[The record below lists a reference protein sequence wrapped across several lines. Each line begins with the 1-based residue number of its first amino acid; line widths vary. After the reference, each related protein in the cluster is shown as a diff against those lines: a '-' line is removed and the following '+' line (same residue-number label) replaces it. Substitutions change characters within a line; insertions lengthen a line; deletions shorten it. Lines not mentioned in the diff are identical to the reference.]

1 MKVSIITVCYNSE
14 KYIRSAIE
22 SVLNQSYKDIEY
34 IVIDGKSK
42 DSTVNIIKSYEPLF
56 DGRMKWV
63 SEPDNG
69 IYDAMNKGISF
80 STGDLIAI
88 LNSDDVYY
96 DNDVI
101 KDTVSQI
108 QQSGTDTLYGNI
120 EFVKTDSIDV
130 VVRKWKSSP
139 FFAGSFRKGWHPP
152 HPSFFVKKKIYEQY
166 GAFDT
171 SFEVSA
177 DFELMLRL
185 FEKNKVSNIYFDRL
199 IVKMRMGGES
209 TGSLKKIII
218 GNRGVLRAFK
228 KNGITVSCL
237 YPIYRLVPKLL
248 QFKRK

>member
-1 MKVSIITVCYNSE
+1 MKVSVITVCYNSE
-14 KYIRSAIE
+14 KYIRSAVE

-42 DSTVNIIKSYEPLF
+42 DSTMNIVKSYEALF
-56 DGRMKWV
+56 EGRMKWI
-63 SEPDNG
+63 SESDNG

-101 KDTVSQI
+101 KDVVSQI
-108 QQSGTDTLYGNI
+108 QQSDTDTLYGNI
-120 EFVKTDSIDV
+120 EFVKPDNVDV
-130 VVRKWKSSP
+130 VIRKWTSSP
-139 FFAGSFRKGWHPP
+139 FLAGSFRKGWHLP
-152 HPSFFVKKKIYEQY
+152 HPSFFVKKKLYEQY
-166 GAFDT
+166 GTFDT

-185 FEKNKVSNIYFDRL
+185 LEKHKVSTTYFDRL

-218 GNRGVLRAFK
+218 GNKGVLRAFK
-228 KNGITVSCL
+228 KNAIPVSFL
-237 YPIYRLVPKLL
+237 YPFYRLVPKIL
-248 QFKRK
+248 QLIKK